1 MTSGQLDRT
10 AAKHS
15 GVEKVGWVHIVDRRL
30 LVGRNRGRTL
40 FYLPGGAREDGESD
54 LQTLAR
60 EVTEELGATIRLES
74 VSHVGTYVVFRDGR
88 DDLITFIA
96 YTAEHEGDLTP
107 HSEVEELAWVTSADG
122 TRVTEAERELM
133 ATLVDRDLID

>member
-1 MTSGQLDRT
+1 MTSGQLDQT

-30 LVGRNRGRTL
+30 LVGRNQGRTL

-60 EVTEELGATIRLES
+60 EVAEELGATIRLES
-74 VSHVGTYVVFRDGR
+74 ASHVGTYVVFRDGR

-96 YTAEHEGDLTP
+96 YTAEHEGDLAP

-122 TRVTEAERELM
+122 DRVTEAERELM
-133 ATLVDRDLID
+133 ATLVARGLID